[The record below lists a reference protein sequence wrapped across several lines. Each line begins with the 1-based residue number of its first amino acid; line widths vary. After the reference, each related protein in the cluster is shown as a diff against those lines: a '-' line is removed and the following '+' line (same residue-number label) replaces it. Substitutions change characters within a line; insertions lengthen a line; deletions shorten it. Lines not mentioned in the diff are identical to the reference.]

1 MFHTGGTV
9 KHEWLADIAAT
20 DLVHTLGQLVP
31 GVAVVGT
38 DAAGNVV
45 VWSSEAERLL
55 GWRREEVLGRPC
67 PCGDLADADGR
78 GFGARI
84 RAHRA
89 DGTPV
94 CGRHYRHAFGPPDAP
109 LGSLHVFVAADE
121 GADAPDVDTD
131 DAAVEFHGLVT
142 RDPALLRVFQTVR
155 TVADTDATVLVRGES
170 GTGKE
175 LVARAI
181 HAESDRRNRPF
192 VAVNCAAFAP
202 SLLES
207 ELFGHVKGAFTG
219 AVSEREGIFA
229 QADGGVLFLDEVGE
243 LSIELQAKL
252 LRILEERAVVP
263 VGGHRRRPV
272 DVRVVAATHR
282 SLREEVKAGR
292 FREDLLFR
300 LRVVPLF
307 LPALRERPGDI
318 ELLLSRSIQ
327 EHNRRGR
334 RQVRAIHADTRRQLL
349 AHPWPGNVRELQNVV
364 AYAFAVGVGP
374 ELVPDDLP
382 PEFREGARAR
392 ETGDDDIQRA
402 LAAAGGDLDEAARRL
417 GLSRTTFWR
426 RRKRLGL
433 VHDRAGR

>member
-1 MFHTGGTV
+1 
-9 KHEWLADIAAT
+9 
-20 DLVHTLGQLVP
+20 
-31 GVAVVGT
+31 VVGT

-78 GFGARI
+78 GFGARV

-89 DGTPV
+89 DGAPV
-94 CGRHYRHAFGPPDAP
+94 CGRHYRHSFGPPDAP
-109 LGSLHVFVAADE
+109 LGSLHVFVAAEGDDPDE
-121 GADAPDVDTD
+121 VDGSDAV
-131 DAAVEFHGLVT
+131 VFHGLAT
-142 RDPALLRVFQTVR
+142 RDPSLLRVFQTIR
-155 TVADTDATVLVRGES
+155 SVADTDATVLVRGES

-181 HAESDRRNRPF
+181 HAESERRNRPF

-219 AVSEREGIFA
+219 AVADREGIFA

-243 LSIELQAKL
+243 LSFELQAKL

-318 ELLLSRSIQ
+318 ELLLSRAIQ

-334 RQVRAIHADTRRQLL
+334 RQIRTIDPEARRRLL

-374 ELVPDDLP
+374 QFGPDDLP
-382 PEFREGARAR
+382 PEFRENARSRGA
-392 ETGDDDIQRA
+392 DDDIQRA
-402 LAAAGGDLDEAARRL
+402 IDAAGGDLDEAARRL

-433 VHDRAGR
+433 VQDRAGR